1 MLYFVL
7 SYSMLVFPT
16 TLFAPSSNA
25 ITLVEIEKPIK
36 LSDKF
41 EPLAK
46 AVFHWETRG
55 SMDTLSYNHR
65 EQAYG
70 AFQIRPCRLEHYNR
84 LTGKNYTLKDMYD
97 YEKAKEVFIYF
108 AIHDRRG
115 RLTENRSLETV
126 AKEWNGSGP
135 MTIEYWKNV
144 QEILSKYYSSS

>member
-7 SYSMLVFPT
+7 SYSMFVFPQA
-16 TLFAPSSNA
+16 LFAPSSNT
-25 ITLVEIEKPIK
+25 ITLVKIEKPIR

-65 EQAYG
+65 EEACG
-70 AFQIRPCRLEHYNR
+70 PFQIRPIRLEHYNS
-84 LTGKNYTLKDMYD
+84 LTGKNYTLKEMYD
-97 YEKAKEVFIYF
+97 YKKAKEVFMYF
-108 AIHDRRG
+108 ATHDRRG
-115 RLTENRSLETV
+115 RLTPNKSFETI

-144 QEILSKYYSSS
+144 KIILNKYYSSS